1 MRIST
6 SMMFDTNARNLTRM
20 QGDLYRLQNQ
30 MATGR
35 RILTPSDDPV
45 AAAQALVVSQQ
56 QSINQQFIDNQG
68 NAASQLTELED
79 RLNGVTN
86 VLQAVKTRVVEAGNG
101 AYSDSDRKAIAA
113 DIRERYQ
120 ELLGLA
126 NAADSMGNYV
136 FAGFSAKTQPF
147 SVSGSPGERTV
158 SYQGDDGRRQLQVDA
173 SRIMDVSESGSD
185 IFMRIPQGNGRFVV
199 NAGTS
204 TTPNNG
210 TAVVGTSS
218 MVGAYDGAKY
228 EMVFVDADTFQVK
241 VDGVLQVDAST
252 SLPIDYSYTSGA
264 DVFLPDPG
272 APGAAE
278 VKLSLSGTPA
288 PGDSFHRGAGD
299 EPRHFLDPRRNDQRA
314 RKRHCKRDATARG
327 EIQNTNEPDQPA
339 YWARRS
345 TRCSHA
351 RRRSAPAGLNSYSL
365 TSMATDLDLQYQSD
379 FVDAPGYR
387 TTPRR
392 FSEIANRQMV
402 LQAAQLTFK
411 QVSQM
416 SLFSYL

>member
-20 QGDLYRLQNQ
+20 QGELYRLQNQ
-30 MATGR
+30 MSTGR

-56 QSINQQFIDNQG
+56 QSINNQFIDNQG
-68 NAASQLTELED
+68 NADSQLTELEA
-79 RLNGVTN
+79 RLSGITD

-136 FAGFSAKTQPF
+136 FSGFSAKTQPF
-147 SVSGSPGERTV
+147 SVSGTPGERTV
-158 SYQGDDGRRQLQVDA
+158 TYQGDDGRRQLQVDA

-199 NAGTS
+199 NAGTA

-210 TAVVGTSS
+210 TAVVGGSS
-218 MVGAYDGAKY
+218 TVGAYAGAQY
-228 EMVFVDADTFQVK
+228 ELVFVDADTFQVK
-241 VDGVLQVDAST
+241 VDGVVQVDAGT

-264 DVFLPDPG
+264 DIFLPDPA
-272 APGAAE
+272 APGSAD

-288 PGDSFHRGAGD
+288 SGDSFTVEAASNRDIFSTLD
-299 EPRHFLDPRRNDQRA
+299 EMISALESDISGN
-314 RKRHCKRDATARG
+314 ATARVDF
-327 EIQNTNEPDQPA
+327 QNTLSRVSQHLDQA
-339 YWARRS
+339 LDKVLSRQTSIGARRLELD
-345 TRCSHA
+345 A
-351 RRRSAPAGLNSYSL
+351 L
-365 TSMATDLDLQYQSD
+365 TSVASDLDLQYQSD
-379 FVDAPGYR
+379 LSKLQDLDYTAAI
-387 TTPRR
+387 
-392 FSEIANRQMV
+392 SAMSNRK
-402 LQAAQLTFK
+402 LALEAAQLTFK
-411 QVSQM
+411 QISQM

>member
-79 RLNGVTN
+79 RLNGITN

-136 FAGFSAKTQPF
+136 FAGFSAKTLPF

-185 IFMRIPQGNGRFVV
+185 IFMRIPQGNGRFTVS
-199 NAGTS
+199 AGTS

-210 TAVVGTSS
+210 TAVVGASS
-218 MVGAYDGAKY
+218 TVGAYAGAKY
-228 EMVFVDADTFQVK
+228 ELVFVDADTFQVK
-241 VDGVLQVDAST
+241 VDGVLQVDPMT
-252 SLPIDYSYTSGA
+252 SAPIDYSYTSGA

-272 APGAAE
+272 APGSAD

-288 PGDSFHRGAGD
+288 PGDSFTVEAATNRDIFSTLD
-299 EPRHFLDPRRNDQRA
+299 EMISALETGISGS
-314 RKRHCKRDATARG
+314 ATARVDF
-327 EIQNTNEPDQPA
+327 QNTMSRVSQHLDQA
-339 YWARRS
+339 LDKVLSRQTSIGARR
-345 TRCSHA
+345 
-351 RRRSAPAGLNSYSL
+351 LELDSL
-365 TSMATDLDLQYQSD
+365 TNVATDLDLQYQSD
-379 FVDAPGYR
+379 LSKLQDIDYAAAI
-387 TTPRR
+387 
-392 FSEIANRQMV
+392 SEMANRQMV

>member
-6 SMMFDTNARNLTRM
+6 SMMFDTNARNLSRM

-35 RILTPSDDPV
+35 RILAPSDDPV

-218 MVGAYDGAKY
+218 TVGAYAGAKY

-252 SLPIDYSYTSGA
+252 ALPIDYSYTSGA

-272 APGAAE
+272 APGAAD

-288 PGDSFHRGAGD
+288 PGDSFTVEPATNRDIFSTLDEMISALESGIAG
-299 EPRHFLDPRRNDQRA
+299 
-314 RKRHCKRDATARG
+314 DATARG
-327 EIQNTNEPDQPA
+327 EFQNTMSRINQHLDQA
-339 YWARRS
+339 LDKVLSRQTSIGARR
-345 TRCSHA
+345 
-351 RRRSAPAGLNSYSL
+351 LELDSL

-379 FVDAPGYR
+379 LSTLQDIDYTAAI
-387 TTPRR
+387 
-392 FSEIANRQMV
+392 SEMANRQMV
-402 LQAAQLTFK
+402 LEAAQLTFK

>member
-288 PGDSFHRGAGD
+288 PGDSFTVEPATNRDIFSTLDEMISALESGIAG
-299 EPRHFLDPRRNDQRA
+299 
-314 RKRHCKRDATARG
+314 DATARG
-327 EIQNTNEPDQPA
+327 EFQNTMSRINQHLDQA
-339 YWARRS
+339 LDKVLSRQTSIGARR
-345 TRCSHA
+345 
-351 RRRSAPAGLNSYSL
+351 LELDSL

-379 FVDAPGYR
+379 LSTLQDIDYTAAI
-387 TTPRR
+387 
-392 FSEIANRQMV
+392 SEMANRQMV